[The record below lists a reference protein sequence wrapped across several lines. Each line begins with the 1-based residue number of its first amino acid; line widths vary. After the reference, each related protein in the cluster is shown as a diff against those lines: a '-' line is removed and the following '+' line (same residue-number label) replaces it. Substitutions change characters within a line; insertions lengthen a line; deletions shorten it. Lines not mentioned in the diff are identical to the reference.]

1 MSFDSLP
8 LENVK
13 EIFKHIA
20 CIFLGMDIDS
30 SVTILDACDIEAG
43 SGITN
48 LINRGVLSIRW
59 NKELTMYQLVQEM
72 GTFLIRN
79 LVALE
84 MSYRKIESFGIS
96 CSYPRLLKRLK
107 QCPELVLIF
116 LIDLSYCNK
125 LEKPPKSLGMIKKVK
140 ILFRNGCY
148 LDSTVYQAMPSY
160 SKFFVI
166 FLPISLVSLSF
177 KNNNLCTK
185 SFPLDFSCL
194 TMLKELYL
202 DKNPI
207 VSLPNFLRC
216 LPRLE
221 TLR

>member
-20 CIFLGMDIDS
+20 CIFVGMDIDS
-30 SVTILDACDIEAG
+30 SVTILDACDIETG

-79 LVALE
+79 LVSLE

-107 QCPELVLIF
+107 FQQLTRSCSKDNRLLGSLKILNLSFCEQLCCMGG
-116 LIDLSYCNK
+116 IDRLPK
-125 LEKPPKSLGMIKKVK
+125 LE
-140 ILFRNGCY
+140 R
-148 LDSTVYQAMPSY
+148 
-160 SKFFVI
+160 
-166 FLPISLVSLSF
+166 
-177 KNNNLCTK
+177 
-185 SFPLDFSCL
+185 
-194 TMLKELYL
+194 
-202 DKNPI
+202 
-207 VSLPNFLRC
+207 
-216 LPRLE
+216 
-221 TLR
+221 